1 MERAR
6 HLARGTRRPGCG
18 DAGAEEQPD
27 RRDDDG
33 DDLQPDEERETHFS
47 SFS

>member
-6 HLARGTRRPGCG
+6 RLARGTCVPGCG

-33 DDLQPDEERETHFS
+33 DDLQADEERETHVS